1 MSCLCLIKYHR
12 KGEKRGEG
20 GGGGGG
26 GGSVVFI
33 QGVNGERERV
43 LVVLHLERHKN
54 VKWRSRKKERITKEG
69 KWRRKTM

>member
-26 GGSVVFI
+26 GSVVFI
-33 QGVNGERERV
+33 QGVNGERER
-43 LVVLHLERHKN
+43 ERES
-54 VKWRSRKKERITKEG
+54 VGSSAL
-69 KWRRKTM
+69 RKTQKCKMEK